1 MSALV
6 AVADLW
12 LPILLSAVL
21 VFFAGALAWMVLP
34 HHRKDWAML
43 PSDQVLAAL
52 RGVPPGQYMFPG
64 PGPSEHLSPEAE
76 ERRRGGPHGALYVWP
91 GPPSMGYRM
100 ALNFL
105 FNLTVSVFVAY
116 LTSRSL
122 PSGAAFLE
130 VFRLAATAGI
140 MAFCFGGIPHGIW
153 FGRSF
158 RSMAMDFMD
167 GTFEGLIVGAVFAAM
182 WP

>member
-1 MSALV
+1 MNAMLS
-6 AVADLW
+6 VADLW
-12 LPILLSAVL
+12 LPIILSAVA
-21 VFFAGALAWMVLP
+21 VFLAGAMAWMVLP

-43 PSDQVLAAL
+43 PSDDALAAI
-52 RGVPPGQYMFPG
+52 GNVPPGQYMFPG
-64 PGPSEHLSPEAE
+64 PGPSEHTDPGSA

-91 GPPSMGYRM
+91 GPPSMGAKM

-116 LTSRSL
+116 LTSRAL
-122 PSGAAFLE
+122 PPGASFGE
-130 VFRLAATAGI
+130 VLRIAGTAGV

-153 FGRSF
+153 FGRSS

-167 GTFEGLIVGAVFAAM
+167 GAVEGLIVGVIFGAL